1 MVFEWRNYKVSLK
14 ELTQKSTVKKCEY
27 KFEVA
32 KTRI

>member
-1 MVFEWRNYKVSLK
+1 MVFEWRNDKVSLN
-14 ELTQKSTVKKCEY
+14 ELTQKSTVKKCKH

>member
-1 MVFEWRNYKVSLK
+1 MVFEWRNDKVNLN
-14 ELTQKSTVKKCEY
+14 ELTQKSTVKKCKY

>member
-1 MVFEWRNYKVSLK
+1 MVFEWRNDKVSLN
-14 ELTQKSTVKKCEY
+14 ELTQKLTVKKCKY